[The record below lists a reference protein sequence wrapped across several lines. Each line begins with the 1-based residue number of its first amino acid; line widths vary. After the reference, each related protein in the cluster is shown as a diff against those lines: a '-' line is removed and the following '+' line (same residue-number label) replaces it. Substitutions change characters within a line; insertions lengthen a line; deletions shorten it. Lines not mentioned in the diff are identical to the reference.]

1 MSYLVIKSLHVVAM
15 VVWLSGMIFV
25 PLTLSRMAAGGGID
39 ARQAAQLRA
48 GFSAVVTPAMLAV
61 WGLGLYLAYDVGYFS
76 EAWLHAKL
84 ALVVAMSGLHGVLS
98 GQLRQMS
105 GARLAKPAPF
115 VLRLHWVVGLL
126 LLGIVGLVI
135 VKPF

>member
-1 MSYLVIKSLHVVAM
+1 MSYLVIKVLHVVAM
-15 VVWLSGMIFV
+15 VIWLSGMIFV
-25 PLTLSRMAAGGGID
+25 PLTLSRMAAAGGIE
-39 ARQAAQLRA
+39 AKQVAQLRA
-48 GFSAVVTPAMLAV
+48 GFAALVTPAMLAV
-61 WGLGLYLAYDVGYFS
+61 WGLGLYLAYDVGFFRD
-76 EAWLHAKL
+76 AWLHAKL

-105 GARLAKPAPF
+105 GARLAKPAPL
-115 VLRLHWVVGLL
+115 VLKLHWIVGLL